1 MSYDINTKRL
11 LDRVMGTASASA
23 KRAALTIETRA
34 VTAKDAI
41 RDRADSFRGSASK
54 VYAGAIGTIDLIT
67 TLGFTF
73 SAIAAPVP
81 TAIGIALIYLFES
94 QYKLRLEETE
104 IAVASRQRQ
113 RKQARVVAL
122 LKKHGAIP
130 ESAILETAW
139 VRVSINSRTG
149 EIRGAILQGQS
160 KGTPL
165 EQISMQELEDLIEH
179 APDADTRSLLEA
191 YLSFRIA
198 QTSANQES
206 QHVD

>member
-1 MSYDINTKRL
+1 MKRL
-11 LDRVMGTASASA
+11 LDRAMGTDTNAA
-23 KRAALTIETRA
+23 KHATHKVEVSA
-34 VTAKDAI
+34 VTMRDAI
-41 RDRADSFRGSASK
+41 LDKADSFKGSASK
-54 VYAGAIGTIDLIT
+54 VYAGAIGTLSLVS
-67 TLGFTF
+67 TLGLTV

-81 TAIGIALIYLFES
+81 TAIGLGLLYLFEL
-94 QYKLRLEETE
+94 QYKQQCRDINNTV
-104 IAVASRQRQ
+104 VAKW
-113 RKQARVVAL
+113 RKREQKRILAL

-130 ESAILETAW
+130 ESALLETEW

-149 EIRGAILQGQS
+149 EIRGTILQGQS

-165 EQISMQELEDLIEH
+165 EQLSLQEIEVLTEH

-198 QTSANQES
+198 QTSANEES

>member
-1 MSYDINTKRL
+1 MNFPVI
-11 LDRVMGTASASA
+11 SAWP
-23 KRAALTIETRA
+23 L
-34 VTAKDAI
+34 
-41 RDRADSFRGSASK
+41 
-54 VYAGAIGTIDLIT
+54 
-67 TLGFTF
+67 
-73 SAIAAPVP
+73 
-81 TAIGIALIYLFES
+81 IGIGLIYLFES
-94 QYKLRLEETE
+94 QYKLRSEETE

-149 EIRGAILQGQS
+149 EIRGAILQGHF
-160 KGTPL
+160 KDRNI
-165 EQISMQELEDLIEH
+165 EQLSLQEIEVLTEH

-198 QTSANQES
+198 QTSANEES

>member
-1 MSYDINTKRL
+1 
-11 LDRVMGTASASA
+11 MGTASASTV
-23 KRAALTIETRA
+23 RVALTIETHA
-34 VTAKDAI
+34 VTARDAI
-41 RDRADSFRGSASK
+41 RDRADSFEGSASK
-54 VYAGAIGTIDLIT
+54 VYAGAIGAIDLIT
-67 TLGFTF
+67 TLGLTL

-81 TAIGIALIYLFES
+81 TVIGIGLIFLFES
-94 QYKLRLEETE
+94 QYKLRSEEIDTA
-104 IAVASRQRQ
+104 IALRQRQ
-113 RKQARVVAL
+113 RQQARVVAL

-139 VRVSINSRTG
+139 VRVSINSRNG
-149 EIRGAILQGQS
+149 EIRGTILQGQS

-165 EQISMQELEDLIEH
+165 EQLSMQEIEVLTEH
-179 APDADTRSLLEA
+179 APDVDTKGLLEA

>member
-1 MSYDINTKRL
+1 M
-11 LDRVMGTASASA
+11 VTANASA

-34 VTAKDAI
+34 VTARDAI
-41 RDRADSFRGSASK
+41 FDKADSFKGSASK
-54 VYAGAIGTIDLIT
+54 VYAGAIGTLSLVT
-67 TLGFTF
+67 TLGFTL

-94 QYKLRLEETE
+94 QYKLRLEETDF
-104 IAVASRQRQ
+104 AVASRQRQ

-122 LKKHGAIP
+122 LKKHAVIP
-130 ESAILETAW
+130 ESALLKTELVT
-139 VRVSINSRTG
+139 VSVNSRTG
-149 EIRGAILQGQS
+149 EIKGTILQGQFKDRNIEHLS
-160 KGTPL
+160 L
-165 EQISMQELEDLIEH
+165 QEIEVLTEH

>member
-34 VTAKDAI
+34 VTARDAI
-41 RDRADSFRGSASK
+41 RDRADSFKGSASK
-54 VYAGAIGTIDLIT
+54 VYAGAIGTIDLST
-67 TLGFTF
+67 TLGLTL

-81 TAIGIALIYLFES
+81 TVIGIGLIFLFES
-94 QYKLRLEETE
+94 QYKLRSEEIDTA
-104 IAVASRQRQ
+104 IALRQRQ
-113 RKQARVVAL
+113 QARVVAL
-122 LKKHGAIP
+122 LKKHGGIP
-130 ESAILETAW
+130 ESALLETEL
-139 VRVSINSRTG
+139 VTVSVNSRTG
-149 EIRGAILQGQS
+149 EIKGTILQGQF
-160 KGTPL
+160 KDRNI
-165 EQISMQELEDLIEH
+165 EQLSLQEIEVLTEH

-198 QTSANQES
+198 QTSANEES